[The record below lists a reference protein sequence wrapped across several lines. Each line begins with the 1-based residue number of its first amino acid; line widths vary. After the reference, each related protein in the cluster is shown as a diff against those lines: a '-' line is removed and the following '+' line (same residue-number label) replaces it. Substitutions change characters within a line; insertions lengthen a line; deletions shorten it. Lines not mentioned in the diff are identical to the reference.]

1 MRSILPAALLGVAA
15 ALATPVHAT
24 AQTHGDRPF
33 VLLQFQPA
41 YPGDPNPATVIY
53 DRLVR
58 QAAAELGPRL
68 LGGQPLAAE
77 LGEDM
82 AGCAVTPLCRD
93 SVRARYQPAALVT
106 GVIGREPDGT
116 VRGRLV
122 IAGPDG
128 REYQVV
134 DLRFAPGAEA
144 ELGTALIGTLKAIA
158 APAPVASGSGGVP
171 ADPYGA
177 PQGDLPPVDPYAPP
191 SAVAAPGVPP
201 APTPGVDPY
210 GAPAGGSPDPYA
222 ASRDPYGGAGTTP
235 PAPVRPHAPPPP
247 AAPVVAPVSAG
258 ASVRPA
264 PRSLGDTRG
273 FHVRGGVGYAMGALR
288 QLYSSTIYIDSSF
301 ARTEEYSWSTVDFQP
316 YAFSAFLGIDYGITP
331 HVEIG
336 VDAGA
341 IVGQNSMRMEY
352 ATSEG
357 PGSVGAGA
365 WQDHAALFGIFD
377 PRVRFY
383 LVPARRAATS
393 RANVYAGFGLP
404 FVVTAPF
411 KTVESSIT
419 DEDGNVKATAKYYD
433 DRSAGLLFGPEFALG
448 LRVAASPTTAFF
460 LDVPVAFLL
469 LDSKVIGVEDLT
481 QSQLVPGDP
490 SAEIDSFR
498 LLLRVQAGLQF
509 RL

>member
-1 MRSILPAALLGVAA
+1 MRPFLPAALLGIGTVV
-15 ALATPVHAT
+15 ATPVHAT
-24 AQTHGDRPF
+24 AQADDARPF
-33 VLLQFQPA
+33 VVLQFQPA
-41 YPGDPNPATVIY
+41 YPSDPNPAAVIY
-53 DRLVR
+53 DRIVR
-58 QAAAELGPRL
+58 QIGAEPGPRIV
-68 LGGQPLAAE
+68 GGPSLAAE
-77 LGEDM
+77 LREGM
-82 AGCAVTPLCRD
+82 AGCAVTPLCKD

-106 GVIGREPDGT
+106 GVIGREPDGS

-128 REYQVV
+128 RELQVV
-134 DLRFAPGAEA
+134 DRRFAAGAEA
-144 ELGTALIGTLKAIA
+144 ELGTALIEALRTIA
-158 APAPVASGSGGVP
+158 APTSVASAGGVP

-177 PQGDLPPVDPYAPP
+177 PGDPLSADPYGPP
-191 SAVAAPGVPP
+191 AAVAPRATPPEGAPGF
-201 APTPGVDPY
+201 DPY
-210 GAPAGGSPDPYA
+210 GAPAGVPADPYVTA
-222 ASRDPYGGAGTTP
+222 GDPYGATGATP
-235 PAPVRPHAPPPP
+235 PVAARPYAPPPQATP
-247 AAPVVAPVSAG
+247 EAAP
-258 ASVRPA
+258 ASVGVNVPPA
-264 PRSLGDTRG
+264 HRSLGDTRG
-273 FHVRGGVGYAMGALR
+273 FHVRGGIGYALGALR

-316 YAFSAFLGIDYGITP
+316 YAFSAFVGIDYGITP

-357 PGSVGAGA
+357 PGSVGTGA

-377 PRVRFY
+377 PRARFY
-383 LVPARRAATS
+383 LVPAGRAAAG
-393 RANVYAGFGLP
+393 RANVYVGFGLP

-419 DEDGNVKATAKYYD
+419 DEDGNVKATSKYYD
-433 DRSAGLLFGPEFALG
+433 DRAAGLLFGPEVAVG

-460 LDVPVAFLL
+460 LDIPVAFLL

-490 SAEIDSFR
+490 SSEIESFR